1 MKEQLLNQAQALQP
15 MLQDFRRDL
24 HKHPETG
31 FDLTYTK
38 AKVKA
43 ALEEMGYEPEEC
55 GKAGLIMTVGGKK
68 PGKVFLL
75 RADMDA
81 LPLPEETDYEFK
93 SQNPGKMHACGHD
106 MHATM
111 LMGAAKLL
119 KEHEDEIEGTIKL
132 MFQPAEEIF
141 SGAADMISN
150 GALENPKPDAGM
162 MIHVAIGSPHKSGT
176 FVVPAEGIS
185 MASVDQYVIT
195 VKGKGGHGSTPH
207 LAIDP
212 ITAAAHIHIALQEIN
227 SREINGHDF
236 GVFTTC
242 KVRAGETFNVIPEIV
257 EMSGTIRT
265 VDGSGQIS
273 KYIRQRMTEI
283 AKGVGMALRCD
294 VQVDFPMDCPA
305 LVVDGQVSASAEKY
319 LTELTG
325 EDFVTV
331 NAVPSNGS
339 EDFAL
344 ISHAIPA
351 INVDLVAGSQ
361 QDGYTLYVH
370 NPKSSFDDSVL
381 WKGSVGYAY
390 MAMRWLE
397 DNK

>member
-1 MKEQLLNQAQALQP
+1 
-15 MLQDFRRDL
+15 
-24 HKHPETG
+24 
-31 FDLTYTK
+31 
-38 AKVKA
+38 
-43 ALEEMGYEPEEC
+43 
-55 GKAGLIMTVGGKK
+55 
-68 PGKVFLL
+68 
-75 RADMDA
+75 
-81 LPLPEETDYEFK
+81 
-93 SQNPGKMHACGHD
+93 
-106 MHATM
+106 
-111 LMGAAKLL
+111 
-119 KEHEDEIEGTIKL
+119 
-132 MFQPAEEIF
+132 
-141 SGAADMISN
+141 
-150 GALENPKPDAGM
+150 
-162 MIHVAIGSPHKSGT
+162 
-176 FVVPAEGIS
+176 

-273 KYIRQRMTEI
+273 KYIRKRMEEI
-283 AKGVGMALRCD
+283 AKGVGMALRCEVD
-294 VQVDFPMDCPA
+294 VQFPMDCPA
-305 LVVDGQVSASAEKY
+305 LVVNGAVSDCAKAY
-319 LTELTG
+319 LTELAG
-325 EDFVTV
+325 EESVIM

-344 ISHAIPA
+344 ISQAIPA
-351 INVDLVAGSQ
+351 VNVDLVAGSK
-361 QDGYTLYVH
+361 QDGYELYVH

-381 WKGSVGYAY
+381 WKGSAGYAF

-397 DNK
+397 EHK